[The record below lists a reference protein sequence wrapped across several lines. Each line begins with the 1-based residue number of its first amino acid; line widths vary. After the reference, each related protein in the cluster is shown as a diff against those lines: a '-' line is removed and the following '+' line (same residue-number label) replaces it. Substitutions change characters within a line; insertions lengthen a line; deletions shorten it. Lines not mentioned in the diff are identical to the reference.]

1 MDCPNCGHPNP
12 AGTRFCGGCGQQ
24 IPASAPDEAVEA
36 ETVSAAGA
44 AAAAVAQGGSP
55 APAPAAPTVATAV
68 EYEQGCLATAW
79 SDIRAS
85 EGWVRKM
92 LLLGLIM
99 IVPILNFVVP
109 GYAMGW
115 ARDAARGERYQL
127 PEHIFG
133 DGNFKLGFFGF
144 VVGLVFI
151 IVTQFAVCI
160 LALVPILGQLAGI
173 ALTIACSMAICL
185 AYVRIALAGRIGAGF
200 ALGEIW
206 KAGKEEPGKLFC
218 ATELGTLIVCAVA
231 GAVVTALV
239 IAGCMALGLS
249 GAALY
254 TGYSSSA
261 AAGAA
266 VGGGIGAVLGV
277 VLIVAAC
284 FALAVASALVSV
296 LAYRATGIF
305 VDRYAPSWKS
315 DCQ

>member
-12 AGTRFCGGCGQQ
+12 PDTRFCGGCGQQ
-24 IPASAPDEAVEA
+24 IPPSAQTEAVEA
-36 ETVSAAGA
+36 EAVSAN
-44 AAAAVAQGGSP
+44 VESGSP
-55 APAPAAPTVATAV
+55 APTPAAPPTAVAV

-109 GYAMGW
+109 GYAMSW

-127 PEHIFG
+127 PESIFG
-133 DGNFKLGFFGF
+133 DGNFKMGFFSF
-144 VVGLVFI
+144 VVGLVYI
-151 IVTQFAVCI
+151 IVTQFAVGI

-173 ALTIACSMAICL
+173 ALTVACTMAICL

-200 ALGEIW
+200 GLGEIW
-206 KAGKEEPGKLFC
+206 SAAKKEPGKLFC
-218 ATELGTLIVCAVA
+218 ATELGGIIVCAIL

-239 IAGCMALGLS
+239 VAGCMALGLS

-254 TGYSSSA
+254 SGYSSTA

-277 VLIVAAC
+277 VLLVAAGY
-284 FALAVASALVSV
+284 AVALGSAICSV

-305 VDRYAPSWKS
+305 VNRYAPEWKEE
-315 DCQ
+315 CR

>member
-1 MDCPNCGHPNP
+1 MECPNCGHPNP

-24 IPASAPDEAVEA
+24 IPASAPDNAVEA
-36 ETVSAAGA
+36 ETVGAAGA
-44 AAAAVAQGGSP
+44 SDAAEAQGGSP
-55 APAPAAPTVATAV
+55 APAPCAPPVATAV

-127 PEHIFG
+127 PERIFG
-133 DGNFKLGFFGF
+133 EGNLKLGFFSF

-151 IVTQFAVCI
+151 IVTQFAVLI
-160 LALVPILGQLAGI
+160 LGLVPILGQLAGI
-173 ALTIACSMAICL
+173 ALSIACTMAICL

-206 KAGKEEPGKLFC
+206 KAAKEEPGKLFC

-284 FALAVASALVSV
+284 FALAIASALVSV